1 MRMPLLLLALAL
13 GCATAKPPSFRV
25 AANGAQCAVQERQ
38 ALVAR
43 DPESYRAM
51 FARLIGNDTP
61 PAIDFATQTA
71 VFLFAGERPT
81 GGYAIDVQSVA
92 RDGDA
97 LVVTATVAGPKP
109 RGIVSQVITYPW
121 AVVAVDAKAETVR
134 WP

>member
-1 MRMPLLLLALAL
+1 MPLLVLALAL
-13 GCATAKPPSFRV
+13 GCATARPPSFRV
-25 AANGAQCAVQERQ
+25 AAKGTQSSVQQRQ

-43 DPESYRAM
+43 DASTYQSM
-51 FARLIGNDTP
+51 YARLIGNETP

-92 RDGDA
+92 VDGDT

-121 AVVAVDAKAETVR
+121 AVAAVDTRVENVR